1 MHISQSKMSNFVPRI
16 MLLVLLVIISVTPQR
31 SDAKE
36 WCIASLHA
44 SDQAL
49 QVALDWACGHGA
61 DCSSIQ
67 PGKPCFI
74 PNNVRGHASIA
85 LNDYFQR
92 FKHRGGSCNF
102 NGAAFTVYE
111 DPSYGACHYLFIP

>member
-1 MHISQSKMSNFVPRI
+1 MSNVVPRI
-16 MLLVLLVIISVTPQR
+16 MLLALLVIISVTPQR

-36 WCIASLHA
+36 WCIASMHA
-44 SDQAL
+44 SDHQLQA
-49 QVALDWACGHGA
+49 ALDWACGHGA

-67 PGKPCFI
+67 PGRSCFI
-74 PNNVRGHASIA
+74 PNHVRGHSSVA

-102 NGAAFTVYE
+102 NGAGLTVYQ
-111 DPSYGACHYLFIP
+111 DPGYGACHFLYIP